1 MLLSYALIGSIRTGD
16 EGYRSLLK
24 KAKLIKA
31 KPAKLFIAR
40 AAVRS
45 LKILPRQS
53 GLPTQQA
60 VFGMAVRLERFYRVT
75 KNGIIPFGM
84 MSITPKE
91 GLPSLGQEGLPGF
104 MV

>member
-16 EGYRSLLK
+16 EGYGSLLK

-45 LKILPRQS
+45 LKILLRQS

-75 KNGIIPFGM
+75 KNGI